1 MEWLC
6 YNVYKFH
13 CIVCFTVIA
22 IICQGTADGNLPLA
36 KFGTMHEMETF
47 MLKLC
52 MVPFQIN
59 CKKINKKKEHN
70 RWNQSCF
77 TKDFYGLKLDT
88 TINVRLFKDPREPCI
103 NGTQSG
109 K

>member
-1 MEWLC
+1 
-6 YNVYKFH
+6 
-13 CIVCFTVIA
+13 
-22 IICQGTADGNLPLA
+22 
-36 KFGTMHEMETF
+36 

-59 CKKINKKKEHN
+59 CKKKKKKRNTIDET
-70 RWNQSCF
+70 RAVY